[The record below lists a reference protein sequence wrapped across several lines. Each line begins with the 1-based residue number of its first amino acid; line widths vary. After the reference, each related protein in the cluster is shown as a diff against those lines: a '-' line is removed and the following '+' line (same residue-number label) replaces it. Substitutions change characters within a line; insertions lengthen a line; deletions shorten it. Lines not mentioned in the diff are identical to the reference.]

1 MRDVTPL
8 LEVERQRSLM
18 RLRTTAFGSAAH
30 ELKNPLNAINSSL
43 ELLEPKIVNQSDRPL
58 FETARN
64 CSKLMLFL
72 IRDFLDFTQLEAAS
86 FSLNVSEFDVFQL
99 LREIVGIFGF

>member
-1 MRDVTPL
+1 
-8 LEVERQRSLM
+8 M

-43 ELLEPKIVNQSDRPL
+43 ELLEPKIVNQADRPL

-72 IRDFLDFTQLEAAS
+72 IRDFLDFT
-86 FSLNVSEFDVFQL
+86 
-99 LREIVGIFGF
+99 